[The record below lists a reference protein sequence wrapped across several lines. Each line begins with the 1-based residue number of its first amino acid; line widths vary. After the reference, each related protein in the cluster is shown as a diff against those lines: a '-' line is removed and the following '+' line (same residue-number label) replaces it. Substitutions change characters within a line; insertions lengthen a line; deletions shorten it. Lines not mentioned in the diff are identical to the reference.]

1 MSSIKFMMDDQNNGP
16 FKRGARQTEHLLPQ
30 SKVFPGRRNVIIL
43 FFFSFYGV
51 RDPNAI
57 YRDNLEH
64 RMCSKIYY
72 VRASMSGYFQSYR
85 KEARERRKR
94 CRGRF
99 RCLLFFSGVLANTG
113 EEGEGR
119 FGGRLCI
126 LARSVDLG
134 VV

>member
-1 MSSIKFMMDDQNNGP
+1 MSSIKFKMDDQNNGP

-30 SKVFPGRRNVIIL
+30 SQVFPRCRNVIIL

-72 VRASMSGYFQSYR
+72 VRASLSGYFFPVSSR
-85 KEARERRKR
+85 ATGKRRERGESGAGVDFAASSSSPVSSPTPGKK
-94 CRGRF
+94 GRVD
-99 RCLLFFSGVLANTG
+99 SA
-113 EEGEGR
+113 
-119 FGGRLCI
+119 GGC
-126 LARSVDLG
+126 AY
-134 VV
+134 